1 VITIGFLLAI
11 AAAGVEMSKLAILLG
26 ALGVGIGFGLQNI
39 FNNLI
44 SGIILAF
51 ERPINEGDVIEVGSQ
66 LGVVK
71 QIGIRASTIRTW
83 EGAEVIVPNGN
94 LISNE
99 LINWTLTDQ
108 QRRAEL
114 NVGVAY
120 GTDPEL
126 VIQILRDCAASHS
139 DIMKDPEP
147 IPIFTA
153 FGSSSL
159 DFRLLFWITD
169 NERRLMIL
177 SDLAV
182 MINAALKKA
191 GITIPFPQQDLH
203 VKTVDQSITDQLIK
217 GRKAVK

>member
-1 VITIGFLLAI
+1 
-11 AAAGVEMSKLAILLG
+11 
-26 ALGVGIGFGLQNI
+26 
-39 FNNLI
+39 
-44 SGIILAF
+44 
-51 ERPINEGDVIEVGSQ
+51 
-66 LGVVK
+66 
-71 QIGIRASTIRTW
+71 
-83 EGAEVIVPNGN
+83 
-94 LISNE
+94 
-99 LINWTLTDQ
+99 
-108 QRRAEL
+108 
-114 NVGVAY
+114 
-120 GTDPEL
+120 
-126 VIQILRDCAASHS
+126 
-139 DIMKDPEP
+139 MKDPEP